1 MRILLAVI
9 WLFGAMAPV
18 ASASSQV
25 DAAVKGLR
33 SSNVYIAP
41 GTPKTT
47 SDTAT
52 ELKQVL
58 REGDNIVLVMVPDK
72 GTSAVSLTRGIDN
85 ATGHKYTIGVSVG
98 NEVRGYSTQLPDNV
112 AVDIMS
118 RAESVATT
126 PAEALRTYVQKVH
139 DYQRTHAEQPTP
151 IPGVAAAESGS
162 PILLVALAVT
172 VFALAIAFGGVALLR
187 RSKRLREEAG
197 EITRFR
203 SPTTVREE
211 LEKLYVLRKQ
221 IQDPDVSQRVE
232 DICRDTERFFDTS
245 QGSSSR
251 DTEQE
256 SVEFTEPLS
265 KIRGVIQKYIEAQ
278 KGNKERRYVDNPD
291 EVLQLGAGAVDS
303 FAEHVLNS
311 VRTMKAGE
319 MTHFRVDAKMLEAV
333 QYRNTPQ

>member
-9 WLFGAMAPV
+9 CLFGVVAPV

-41 GTPKTT
+41 GTPKTN
-47 SDTAT
+47 SDTAS

-85 ATGHKYTIGVSVG
+85 ATNHKYTIGVAVG
-98 NEVRGYSTQLPDNV
+98 NDVRGYSTQLPEGV

-118 RAESVATT
+118 RAKSVATT
-126 PAEALRTYVQKVH
+126 PAETLRTYVQKVH
-139 DYQRTHAEQPTP
+139 DYQRTHAEQQPTP
-151 IPGVAAAESGS
+151 IPGVKATEGGMSIVLVVLALILIIAAAG
-162 PILLVALAVT
+162 VGFGLA
-172 VFALAIAFGGVALLR
+172 R
-187 RSKRLREEAG
+187 RSKRLREAAG
-197 EITRFR
+197 EILSFR

-211 LEKLYVLRKQ
+211 LEKIYSLRNK
-221 IQDPDVSQRVE
+221 IQSPFVRQKIE

-245 QGSSSR
+245 RGSSSR
-251 DTEQE
+251 DTQQE
-256 SVEFTEPLS
+256 SAEFADPLG
-265 KIRGVIQKYIEAQ
+265 KIRAVIEKYVDAQ
-278 KGNKERRYVDNPD
+278 DGSSERRYFDDPD
-291 EVLQLGAGAVDS
+291 EVLRLGESAVDS

-319 MTHFRVDAKMLEAV
+319 MTRFRVDTKVLEAAK
-333 QYRNTPQ
+333 YR